1 MLLDTPRVLMVDD
14 DPELCRMVVRYLC
27 EDGFDV
33 TAVHNGRRALEAV
46 AASAFDVMVL
56 DIMMPGMNGQ
66 EVLRRLQSDAGAGG
80 AIPVLMLTARGDEV
94 DRVIGLETGADDYLA
109 KPCSLRELAA
119 RLRAILRRANAN
131 GPLRQDRAELTVGRL
146 SINLAQRIARQ
157 DGERLKLTGAEF
169 AILQMLM
176 ERSGRPVSK
185 ESLTRAAL
193 GRDYLP
199 YDRSIDV
206 HIANIRK
213 KLDGG
218 EPSAGKQTVE
228 RGSLIKTIRG
238 AGYLLV
244 ESGES

>member
-1 MLLDTPRVLMVDD
+1 MALEMPRVLIVDD
-14 DPELCRMVVRYLC
+14 DPELCRMVVRYLR

-33 TAVHNGRRALEAV
+33 TAVHNGQRALEAV
-46 AASAFDVMVL
+46 GASAFDVMVL

-66 EVLRRLQSDAGAGG
+66 EVLRRLQSEAGAGG

-119 RLRAILRRANAN
+119 RLRAILRRANTR
-131 GPLRQDRAELTVGRL
+131 GPARQAPVELTVGQL
-146 SINLAQRIARQ
+146 SINVARRIAHRE
-157 DGERLKLTGAEF
+157 GRRLELTGAEF

-176 ERSGRPVSK
+176 QSPGRPVSK

-193 GRDYLP
+193 GRDYVP

-213 KLDGG
+213 KLDTGG
-218 EPSAGKQTVE
+218 QTGD
-228 RGSLIKTIRG
+228 RRSLIKTIRG

-244 ESGES
+244 EGNES

>member
-1 MLLDTPRVLMVDD
+1 MSLDTPRVLMVDD

-33 TAVHNGRRALEAV
+33 TAVHNGQRALEAV
-46 AASAFDVMVL
+46 ATSIFDVMVL

-119 RLRAILRRANAN
+119 RLRAILRRANAY
-131 GPLRQDRAELTVGRL
+131 GTARQAPAVLTVGQL
-146 SINLAQRIARQ
+146 SINVARRFAHR
-157 DGERLKLTGAEF
+157 DGTRLRLTGAEF

-193 GRDYLP
+193 GRDYVP

-213 KLDGG
+213 KLDTSEQTGG
-218 EPSAGKQTVE
+218 

-244 ESGES
+244 EGNES